1 MSAKL
6 LKREVDLSNGPIFK
20 RLIAFAFPM
29 VLTSILQ
36 LLFNATD
43 IAVLKMMVNENAVAA
58 VGATSALV
66 NLLINFFIGLS
77 SGSSV
82 ILARCVGQN
91 DMEKARKVVGTA
103 ISISLISGIFLM
115 VVGFFCSELFLIW
128 MGCPKEL
135 LKDATT
141 YMQIY
146 FVGIPIVLFYN
157 FSASLLRAV
166 GDSMRPLI
174 YLAISGVANV
184 GLNVLFIAVFNMTV
198 EGVAIG
204 TVGSQL
210 ICSVL
215 ALIAMKKST
224 GFSRFEFKRLRV
236 YKKELSAILKVG
248 VPSGLQSILF
258 ALSNVLISSNINS
271 FGTQTIAGNTGGH
284 QIDGFVYVTGNA
296 IAQANMA
303 FVSQNYGAGKANRIK
318 KSIIITILTAC
329 TAQLI
334 VGLLAF
340 AFSRP
345 LTSIFIET
353 EQAYQIARLR
363 LIYLG
368 ILYFIAGAFETLAYA
383 MRALDKS
390 VVSMVITLIFA
401 CFFRI
406 FWLNTFFLLNPTI
419 TMIYISYPISW
430 FLSFVVLLIFL
441 IPQLKKIER
450 KLKTEKL
457 EEENNS
463 IDNNS
468 NAI

>member
-1 MSAKL
+1 MSAKT
-6 LKREVDLSNGPIFK
+6 LKREVDLSQGPIFK
-20 RLIAFAFPM
+20 RLLAFAIPM
-29 VLTSILQ
+29 VLSGILQ

-58 VGATSALV
+58 VGATTSLV
-66 NLLINFFIGLS
+66 SLLINFFIGLS

-82 ILARCVGQN
+82 VLARCVGQN

-115 VVGFFCSELFLIW
+115 VVGYFCSELFLIW
-128 MGCPKEL
+128 MGCPSEL

-146 FVGIPIVLFYN
+146 FVGMPIILFYN

-215 ALIAMKKST
+215 AFIAMKKST
-224 GFSRFEFKRLRV
+224 GFSKFEFKRLRV
-236 YKKELSAILKVG
+236 YKKEMSAILKVG

-271 FGTQTIAGNTGGH
+271 FGAQTIAGNTGGH
-284 QIDGFVYVTGNA
+284 QIDGFVYITGNA

-303 FVSQNYGAGKANRIK
+303 FVSQNYGAGKVDRIK
-318 KSIIITILTAC
+318 KSIFITILTAC
-329 TAQLI
+329 SVQLA
-334 VGLLAF
+334 VGLLVF
-340 AFSRP
+340 GFSRP

-353 EQAYQIARLR
+353 EAAYQVARQR

-368 ILYFIAGAFETLAYA
+368 LLYFLAGAFETLAYA

-406 FWLNTFFLLNPTI
+406 FWLNTFYLLNKTT
-419 TMIYISYPISW
+419 TMIYVSYPISW
-430 FLSFVVLLIFL
+430 FLSFAVLLIFL
-441 IPQLKKIER
+441 IPHIKKIER
-450 KLKTEKL
+450 QIDESRLKKAVDV
-457 EEENNS
+457 S
-463 IDNNS
+463 DDS
-468 NAI
+468 VDAV

>member
-6 LKREVDLSNGPIFK
+6 FKREVDLSNGPIFK
-20 RLIAFAFPM
+20 RLIAFAIPM

-66 NLLINFFIGLS
+66 SLLINFFIGLS
-77 SGSSV
+77 SGSNV
-82 ILARCVGQN
+82 VLARCVGEN
-91 DMEKARKVVGTA
+91 NLEKSRRIVGTA
-103 ISISLISGIFLM
+103 ISMSLISGIFLAI
-115 VVGFFCSELFLIW
+115 VGYFCSELFLTW

-135 LKDATT
+135 LDGATK

-146 FVGIPIVLFYN
+146 FIGMPIVLFYN

-166 GDSMRPLI
+166 GDSLRPLI
-174 YLAISGVANV
+174 YLAISGVVNV

-210 ICSVL
+210 IASVL
-215 ALIAMKKST
+215 AFIAMKKST
-224 GFSRFEFKRLRV
+224 GFSKFEFKRFRI

-248 VPSGLQSILF
+248 VPSGVQSILF
-258 ALSNVLISSNINS
+258 ALSNVLISSNVNS

-303 FVSQNYGAGKANRIK
+303 FVSQNYGAGKADRIK

-334 VGLLAF
+334 VGLFAF

-353 EQAYQIARLR
+353 EAAYQIARLR
-363 LIYLG
+363 LIYIG
-368 ILYFIAGAFETLAYA
+368 VLYFIAGAFETLAYA

-390 VVSMVITLIFA
+390 VVSMVVTLIFV

-430 FLSFVVLLIFL
+430 LLSFSVLLIFL
-441 IPQLKKIER
+441 IPHLKKIER
-450 KLKTEKL
+450 KLKEERTERAEKT
-457 EEENNS
+457 
-463 IDNNS
+463 
-468 NAI
+468 A